1 VNYYYIVIYIVYIIT
16 QTQTKGERNMSQ
28 YDEELKDLKKQFPNK
43 RALTL
48 VELSEVM
55 NISIGTIRR
64 GIKIGKG
71 IPEFKKVGSGF
82 ERQTVVFPII
92 SVAKFLATPEKV
104 F

>member
-1 VNYYYIVIYIVYIIT
+1 
-16 QTQTKGERNMSQ
+16 MSQ

-48 VELSEVM
+48 KELAETI

-64 GIKIGKG
+64 GIKNGRG
-71 IPEFKKVGSGF
+71 IPEIKKVGSG
-82 ERQTVVFPII
+82 ETRQTVVFPII
-92 SVAKFLATPEKV
+92 NVAKFLATPEKI

>member
-1 VNYYYIVIYIVYIIT
+1 MCIIT
-16 QTQTKGERNMSQ
+16 QTKTKGTINMSQ

-48 VELSEVM
+48 KELSSTM

-64 GIKIGKG
+64 GIKNGKG
-71 IPEFKKVGSGF
+71 IPEFKKVGSGLK
-82 ERQTVVFPII
+82 RQTVVFPLI
-92 SVAKFLATPEKV
+92 SVARFLSSPEKV